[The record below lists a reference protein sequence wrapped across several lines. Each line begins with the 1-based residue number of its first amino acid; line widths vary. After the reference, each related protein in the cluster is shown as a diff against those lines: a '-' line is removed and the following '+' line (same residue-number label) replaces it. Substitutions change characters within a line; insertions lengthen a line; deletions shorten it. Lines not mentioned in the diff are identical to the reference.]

1 MKSDEYEY
9 KIKNLD
15 REDRPIE
22 MLIEKGE
29 KALSNSQLLA
39 ILLNTG
45 TRNKSAIMLASELI
59 AAQNGIRNLNGLSVE
74 ELSKFKGIGKTKACR
89 IIAALELGVRI
100 SVAKGVENFTIHSSG
115 DAGNIYM
122 EELRYKKKEI
132 FRVIFLN
139 TKNLIIS
146 HKDISEGSLNASI
159 VHPREVFVEAI
170 RKNSNKI
177 IVMHNHPSGD
187 PTPSREDHAI
197 TKRLVEAGKI
207 IGIEVLDHVIIGDGI
222 YYSFREH
229 ANI

>member
-29 KALSNSQLLA
+29 KVLSNSQLLA